1 MKKLLLLFS
10 LSIAGLTYAQDVL
23 VNENCETLTI
33 GNVSTDLTGATAGQ
47 NNWYTYVSATAVPAG
62 QLSDFQVIN
71 VGGVNG
77 QAFQLTGSSAAT
89 AATRYLSQDISAAW
103 TNRTSGNDILN
114 VEYDYFSGPA
124 TTSANSMR
132 ILVYDTTGAQI
143 LCGLSVKLST
153 SVIQGVCYYDNS
165 AASGGSIA
173 NYLIGLASTAPTV
186 TPNTWYRFGVSFNYN
201 TGDVIFREV
210 NQGLFDVTVTGAA
223 LGSDALEVD
232 LTAGTTTGNAV
243 AGVGVFDN
251 INCYTSA
258 SDILLGAKSN
268 SIANNKFTVYPN
280 PVKNVVNVSNAD
292 ASISSIEIT
301 DLNGRVVKTLNVT
314 SLTDVQ
320 VTVSDLSQGVYMM
333 KITSDK
339 GTAVKKIIKE

>member
-10 LSIAGLTYAQDVL
+10 LSIAGMTYAQDVL

-33 GNVSTDLTGATAGQ
+33 GNVSTDLTGATPGQ
-47 NNWYTYVSATAVPAG
+47 NNWSTFVSSTAAPAG
-62 QLSDFQVIN
+62 QLTDFQVIS

-77 QAFQLTGSSAAT
+77 QAFQLTGSAAGT
-89 AATRYLSQDISAAW
+89 SATRFLSQDISTGW

-114 VEYDYFSGPA
+114 AEYDFFSGPA
-124 TTSANSMR
+124 STSLNSMR
-132 ILVYDTTGAQI
+132 LLIYDTTGAQI

-165 AASGGSIA
+165 AATGGSIA

-223 LGSDALEVD
+223 TGSDPLELD
-232 LTAGTTTGNAV
+232 LTAGTSTGNTV
-243 AGVGVFDN
+243 AGTGVFDN

-258 SDILLGAKSN
+258 TDILLGSKSN
-268 SIANNKFTVYPN
+268 TIANNKFTVYPN
-280 PVKNVVNVSNAD
+280 PVKNVVTVSNAD
-292 ASISSIEIT
+292 ASISGIEIT

-314 SLTDVQ
+314 SLNDVQ
-320 VTVSDLSQGVYMM
+320 VTVSDLAQGVYMM

-339 GTAVKKIIKE
+339 GTATKKIIKE

>member
-10 LSIAGLTYAQDVL
+10 LSIAGVSFAQDVL

-47 NNWYTYVSATAVPAG
+47 NNWSTYVSSTANPAG
-62 QLSDFQVIN
+62 QLSDFQVIS

-77 QAFQLTGSSAAT
+77 KAFQLTGSAAGT
-89 AATRYLSQDISAAW
+89 AATRYLSQDISTGWA
-103 TNRTSGNDILN
+103 NRTTGNDILN
-114 VEYDYFSGPA
+114 AEYDFYSGPA
-124 TTSANSMR
+124 STSLNSMR
-132 ILVYDTTGAQI
+132 ILIYDTTGTQI

-186 TPNTWYRFGVSFNYN
+186 TPNTWYRFGVSFDYN
-201 TGDVIFREV
+201 TGDVTFREV
-210 NQGLFDVTVTGAA
+210 NQGLFDVTITGAA
-223 LGSDALEVD
+223 VGSDPLELD

-258 SDILLGAKSN
+258 TDILLGAKAN
-268 SIANNKFTVYPN
+268 SVANNKFTVYPN
-280 PVKNVVNVSNAD
+280 PVKDVVTISNTE
-292 ASISSIEIT
+292 ASISAIEIT
-301 DLNGRVVKTLNVT
+301 DLNGRVVKNMNVT
-314 SLTDVQ
+314 SISDVQ

-339 GTAVKKIIKE
+339 GTATKKIIKE